1 MGILGNRTSLWNT
14 KARSVFTSATRETNA
29 RDIEDFAESP
39 GGIVLI
45 VFISLMILSAILVAI
60 IVPIMCSRR
69 RKNQVASYQA
79 MATPSG
85 VVRKSRQPIT
95 IGGPVPAFTSGP
107 AQTPTVA
114 PSTVNVASTVWA
126 QPSNPT
132 MRAQTMNSGQTA
144 ALFPPAVTR
153 VQP

>member
-1 MGILGNRTSLWNT
+1 MVTLGNRTSSWGT
-14 KARSVFTSATRETNA
+14 MARSMSNNAVKNASA
-29 RDIEDFAESP
+29 RDIEDFVDSP

-45 VFISLMILSAILVAI
+45 IIVSLVILSAILVAI

-69 RKNQVASYQA
+69 KKQAASYQA

-95 IGGPVPAFTSGP
+95 AGAPVPVFASGP
-107 AQTPTVA
+107 AHTPTVA
-114 PSTVNVASTVWA
+114 PPTVEVANTVWV

-132 MRAQTMNSGQTA
+132 MQAQTLNSGQTA
-144 ALFPPAVTR
+144 ALFPPAATKVR
-153 VQP
+153 S